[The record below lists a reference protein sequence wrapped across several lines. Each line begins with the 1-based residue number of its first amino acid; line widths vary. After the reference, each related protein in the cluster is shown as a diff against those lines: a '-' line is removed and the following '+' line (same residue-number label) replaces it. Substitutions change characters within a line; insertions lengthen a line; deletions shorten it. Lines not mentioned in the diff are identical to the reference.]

1 MQAAG
6 RHGGRPLHYGAFMSF
21 LIRVNKYA
29 FLNVLTGYKNENI
42 SISYIIREKLFMN
55 NIWILFIISSL
66 CFIGCDLKNN
76 NKKKS
81 GGTEDINKDIESDD
95 SKDED
100 SDSGENE
107 NISDEDLAEDLR
119 MKVAKEIYKDWSSRD
134 YTVGQA
140 LGYFQQAKQQDEDR
154 EHLDSVIQALVS
166 YSKDQFPS
174 NERNKLFAIADDTIS
189 LRTEGNVWQPLQFD
203 EDDRRTFLYALKHN
217 SQSFADQWACLKN
230 IISLNYVELAAFWGY
245 DMTLAFFI
253 EDSTNI
259 DMDSFLN
266 SPDSVPLAFATNM
279 GVANTL
285 VTAGAKLDTRVR
297 RLADSDTKMPW
308 IVLSNL
314 KYIKAPQEVINF
326 IESSAKAK

>member
-1 MQAAG
+1 
-6 RHGGRPLHYGAFMSF
+6 L
-21 LIRVNKYA
+21 
-29 FLNVLTGYKNENI
+29 VLE
-42 SISYIIREKLFMN
+42 
-55 NIWILFIISSL
+55 
-66 CFIGCDLKNN
+66 
-76 NKKKS
+76 
-81 GGTEDINKDIESDD
+81 
-95 SKDED
+95 
-100 SDSGENE
+100 
-107 NISDEDLAEDLR
+107 
-119 MKVAKEIYKDWSSRD
+119 
-134 YTVGQA
+134 A